1 MRIYRNVYERRSR
14 TEIPPSDPDMRT
26 AAAYFVAFSLLSG
39 TPAVAEQDGQ
49 IASPIALSKT
59 NTDVQLLWARLRN
72 GLPAEL
78 YKNFDLFIYVNKVE
92 EGPWA
97 QHLYAFAKPGS
108 LNPDAEMI
116 LMLDAPVS
124 TGRESIERAKN
135 GQRVSTST
143 PAGLYQFDPKRFYVE
158 HESLQWQEEMPNAMF
173 FDWDNKGAQTG
184 LAIHGVTDPKA
195 VAALGH
201 RASAGC
207 IQLPLAASRKL
218 FDLVAGNFEGDVPRF
233 AYDKNTHTTN
243 NRGELAHDAKGK
255 IVISHGYRALIIIEN
270 LRAGPLTSQLVIGP
284 DAPSGEV
291 KTASV
296 LAGRKLVVSKD

>member
-1 MRIYRNVYERRSR
+1 MRR
-14 TEIPPSDPDMRT
+14 
-26 AAAYFVAFSLLSG
+26 AAPYLVAFSLLSG
-39 TPAVAEQDGQ
+39 TPAAAEQDGQ
-49 IASPIALSKT
+49 IATPIALSKT
-59 NTDVQLLWARLRN
+59 ETDVQLLWARLRN

-78 YKNFDLFIYVNKVE
+78 YRNFDLFIYVNKAE
-92 EGPWA
+92 QGPWA
-97 QHLYAFAKPGS
+97 QHLYAFAKPGN

-124 TGRESIERAKN
+124 TGRESIERARN

-143 PAGLYQFDPKRFYVE
+143 PAGLYQFDPKRFYVD
-158 HESLQWQEEMPNAMF
+158 HESLQWQEQMPNAMF

-207 IQLPLAASRKL
+207 IQLSLAASRRL

-233 AYDKNTHTTN
+233 AFDQKTHTTN
-243 NRGELAHDAKGK
+243 NRGEFAHDAKGK
-255 IVISHGYRALIIIEN
+255 IVITHGYRAVVFIED
-270 LRAGPLTSQLVIGP
+270 LPAGPLTSQLVIGP
-284 DAPSGEV
+284 EAPSGEI
-291 KTASV
+291 KTAAV
-296 LAGRKLVVSKD
+296 FPGRKVAVAKD